1 MPFRRFLLIL
11 AAVMLAAGLTVA
23 LASALPGAGVAVLL
37 PLALAGALFLRLLR
51 RR

>member
-1 MPFRRFLLIL
+1 MPLRRFLLIL
-11 AAVMLAAGLTVA
+11 AAVLLGAALTVA